1 MPKLSNILNDSDE
14 IKIPTNAGN
23 ITIQYYPSRVT
34 QKMTSQL
41 RAFGKLANKEDA
53 NEEGLQEAL
62 RKVFGLILSLIESW
76 DLEDEVP
83 CEACDECRY
92 RLARE
97 ELDKKEQRSEEETR
111 RYDDEDRDLRECTA
125 KKTVPFPLDA
135 DRLNDLP
142 VWLIGEI
149 AEGLTDPNQGA
160 PRRKKKKN

>member
-14 IKIPTNAGN
+14 IKIPTNAGD

-62 RKVFGLILSLIESW
+62 RKVFGLILGLIESW
-76 DLEDEVP
+76 DLEDEV
-83 CEACDECRY
+83 ACGECKMCQHSDIEEDEKLFQC
-92 RLARE
+92 LS
-97 ELDKKEQRSEEETR
+97 KK
-111 RYDDEDRDLRECTA
+111 A
-125 KKTVPFPLDA
+125 VPFPLDA